1 MKKQPA
7 YTYSRFRGTWRV
19 WEMTYYE
26 NGSSGAGV
34 ADYGTREEARQETYR
49 LNGWKWKEKEAS
61 PITPLQ
67 KRGG

>member
-1 MKKQPA
+1 MKTKPA

-49 LNGWKWKEKEAS
+49 LNGWKMK
-61 PITPLQ
+61 
-67 KRGG
+67 